1 MRFVTRALAT
11 AALSSGPWVTARAL
25 SIGTVAAS
33 RHSTV
38 GMSEFSH
45 PLPGGILVK
54 EHELSVPL
62 DHEDPSGEC
71 LTLFV
76 REVVKAEKQSDKLPY
91 LLFLQGGPGFAAP
104 RVSAPPS
111 GWMKSALEKH
121 RVLLLDQ
128 RGTGRSTPATPQHI
142 TAMGDPA
149 QQAEY
154 LALFRAD
161 AIVKDCELVR
171 SVVAGGEKLSLLGQS
186 YGGFCILSYLSFF
199 PASIERALF
208 TCGLA
213 PVGQPI
219 DDVYRATFRR
229 MEQRN
234 ARFYR
239 RYPGDIELVRSLA
252 RTLDA
257 APADLPRGG
266 RLTARRFLQLG
277 LLLGSESGLE
287 TLHDLLEL
295 ARAPGAPDNALPE
308 LFLVGVENAQAA
320 FETNPI
326 YWLLHESIYCDGAGS
341 ASGWAAERVQA
352 SLGPAWDYRTRLA
365 EGDPPIFLSG
375 EMVYSWM
382 GEDYAGLRALKPA
395 AELLARKADWPELYR
410 PSELGTGEARCAALM
425 SYDDIYVERQ
435 YSEATAGMLRWCRTW
450 VSNEFQHSGLR
461 DQGARVFE
469 KLLAMAKGEVEY

>member
-1 MRFVTRALAT
+1 
-11 AALSSGPWVTARAL
+11 
-25 SIGTVAAS
+25 
-33 RHSTV
+33 
-38 GMSEFSH
+38 MSEAPH
-45 PLPGGILVK
+45 PLPGGILVT

-62 DHEDPSGEC
+62 DHTAPLGEY

-76 REVVKAEKQSDKLPY
+76 REVVKVDKQSDKLPY
-91 LLFLQGGPGFAAP
+91 LLYLQGGPGFPAP
-104 RVSAPPS
+104 RVSAPPT
-111 GWMKSALEKH
+111 GWMKAALEKH

-128 RGTGRSTPATPQHI
+128 RGTGRSTPATPQHL
-142 TAMGDPA
+142 AASGGPA

-154 LALFRAD
+154 LSLFRAD

-171 SVVAGGEKLSLLGQS
+171 SSVAGGEKLSLLGQS
-186 YGGFCILSYLSFF
+186 FGGFCILTYLSYF

-234 ARFYR
+234 GRFYR
-239 RYPGDIELVRSLA
+239 RYPSDVELVRSLA
-252 RTLDA
+252 RRLEA

-295 ARAPGAPDNALPE
+295 ARAPGAPDGMLPE
-308 LFLVGVENAQAA
+308 LFLVGVENAQSA

-341 ASGWAAERVQA
+341 ASRWAAERVQE

-365 EGDPPIFLSG
+365 EGGPPVLLTG

-410 PSELGTGEARCAALM
+410 PSELAAGEACCAALM
-425 SYDDIYVERQ
+425 SYDDIYVERD

-461 DQGARVFE
+461 DQGARVFD